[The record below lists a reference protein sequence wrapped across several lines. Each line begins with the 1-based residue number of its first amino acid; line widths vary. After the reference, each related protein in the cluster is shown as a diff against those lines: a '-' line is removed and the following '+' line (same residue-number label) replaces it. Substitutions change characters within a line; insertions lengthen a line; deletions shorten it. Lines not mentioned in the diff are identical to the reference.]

1 MLPPACASISASPAG
16 MAGGPAS
23 IGFCSPDTPLMAAQS
38 ASRDAASLL
47 LQSEQ
52 ASERACRHGVLAGCG
67 SGLHAQERR
76 NLGMLAANS
85 GVERRAAV
93 TIDEVEVGSG
103 VAQCSHD
110 PQVAQRG
117 SDHQGRASVTAD
129 CVYIVG
135 GALER
140 LLHELRL
147 VIPCRLHERGGV
159 EAAGAVSLASLHALY
174 FFYFRE
180 QRRSHSSFKKEIAP
194 VARPPPID
202 QRISRPVAARSVL
215 SLSSAGAMLALL
227 QEVVPIMVAS
237 GQNLQANELMRL
249 VSCCRVLRATLQNL
263 ELDLSARPSPAP
275 RLLQFIALNAARFQ
289 LVSVNVDRCT
299 QEAFDALLLVPGLRA
314 LTVRGPASSIRSLAG
329 AERARS
335 LQTLRLLK
343 GVSVA
348 LADDLSPLAACRPL
362 THLCLYGPAPLTSLG
377 PLACCARLESLDLRG
392 CEALVDVE
400 PLVSAGRAACHGLRS
415 LSLRGCRS
423 LRVVSPLRALLALE
437 SLDLSCTLV
446 SDVSMLCECPKLKTL
461 TLTGCASLSDV
472 APLVGLDGECEISRW
487 AFIA

>member
-1 MLPPACASISASPAG
+1 
-16 MAGGPAS
+16 
-23 IGFCSPDTPLMAAQS
+23 
-38 ASRDAASLL
+38 
-47 LQSEQ
+47 
-52 ASERACRHGVLAGCG
+52 
-67 SGLHAQERR
+67 
-76 NLGMLAANS
+76 
-85 GVERRAAV
+85 
-93 TIDEVEVGSG
+93 
-103 VAQCSHD
+103 
-110 PQVAQRG
+110 
-117 SDHQGRASVTAD
+117 
-129 CVYIVG
+129 
-135 GALER
+135 
-140 LLHELRL
+140 
-147 VIPCRLHERGGV
+147 
-159 EAAGAVSLASLHALY
+159 
-174 FFYFRE
+174 
-180 QRRSHSSFKKEIAP
+180 
-194 VARPPPID
+194 
-202 QRISRPVAARSVL
+202 
-215 SLSSAGAMLALL
+215 MLALL

-289 LVSVNVDRCT
+289 LVSVDVDRCT

-446 SDVSMLCECPKLKTL
+446 SDVSMLCELVGCRALDTL
-461 TLTGCASLSDV
+461 YLTGCSKLSAVGCLAECHALRQLHLNKCRAVVDV
-472 APLVGLDGECEISRW
+472 GALGGCPTLRLLNLRCSGALVALAELFSEK
-487 AFIA
+487 

>member
-1 MLPPACASISASPAG
+1 
-16 MAGGPAS
+16 
-23 IGFCSPDTPLMAAQS
+23 
-38 ASRDAASLL
+38 
-47 LQSEQ
+47 
-52 ASERACRHGVLAGCG
+52 
-67 SGLHAQERR
+67 
-76 NLGMLAANS
+76 
-85 GVERRAAV
+85 
-93 TIDEVEVGSG
+93 
-103 VAQCSHD
+103 
-110 PQVAQRG
+110 
-117 SDHQGRASVTAD
+117 
-129 CVYIVG
+129 
-135 GALER
+135 
-140 LLHELRL
+140 
-147 VIPCRLHERGGV
+147 
-159 EAAGAVSLASLHALY
+159 
-174 FFYFRE
+174 
-180 QRRSHSSFKKEIAP
+180 
-194 VARPPPID
+194 
-202 QRISRPVAARSVL
+202 
-215 SLSSAGAMLALL
+215 MLALL

-289 LVSVNVDRCT
+289 LVSVDVDRCT

-472 APLVGLDGECEISRW
+472 APLVGCRALDTLYLTGCSKLSAVGCLAECHALRQLHLNKCRAVVDVGALGGCPTLRLLNLRCSGALVVPAGRPGLLVL
-487 AFIA
+487 FDVH

>member
-1 MLPPACASISASPAG
+1 
-16 MAGGPAS
+16 
-23 IGFCSPDTPLMAAQS
+23 
-38 ASRDAASLL
+38 
-47 LQSEQ
+47 
-52 ASERACRHGVLAGCG
+52 
-67 SGLHAQERR
+67 
-76 NLGMLAANS
+76 
-85 GVERRAAV
+85 
-93 TIDEVEVGSG
+93 
-103 VAQCSHD
+103 
-110 PQVAQRG
+110 
-117 SDHQGRASVTAD
+117 
-129 CVYIVG
+129 
-135 GALER
+135 
-140 LLHELRL
+140 
-147 VIPCRLHERGGV
+147 
-159 EAAGAVSLASLHALY
+159 
-174 FFYFRE
+174 
-180 QRRSHSSFKKEIAP
+180 
-194 VARPPPID
+194 
-202 QRISRPVAARSVL
+202 
-215 SLSSAGAMLALL
+215 MLALL

-289 LVSVNVDRCT
+289 LVSVDVDRCT

-472 APLVGLDGECEISRW
+472 APLVGLDGECEISR
-487 AFIA
+487 

>member
-159 EAAGAVSLASLHALY
+159 EAAGAVSLASLHC
-174 FFYFRE
+174 
-180 QRRSHSSFKKEIAP
+180 SCISF
-194 VARPPPID
+194 
-202 QRISRPVAARSVL
+202 
-215 SLSSAGAMLALL
+215 
-227 QEVVPIMVAS
+227 
-237 GQNLQANELMRL
+237 
-249 VSCCRVLRATLQNL
+249 
-263 ELDLSARPSPAP
+263 
-275 RLLQFIALNAARFQ
+275 FQ
-289 LVSVNVDRCT
+289 LSQKLGT
-299 QEAFDALLLVPGLRA
+299 QFLHPFCAIIMYHLRDLIENIKSSQLTFDLNIFTG
-314 LTVRGPASSIRSLAG
+314 I
-329 AERARS
+329 
-335 LQTLRLLK
+335 
-343 GVSVA
+343 
-348 LADDLSPLAACRPL
+348 
-362 THLCLYGPAPLTSLG
+362 LCLTRDAN
-377 PLACCARLESLDLRG
+377 
-392 CEALVDVE
+392 
-400 PLVSAGRAACHGLRS
+400 
-415 LSLRGCRS
+415 
-423 LRVVSPLRALLALE
+423 
-437 SLDLSCTLV
+437 
-446 SDVSMLCECPKLKTL
+446 
-461 TLTGCASLSDV
+461 
-472 APLVGLDGECEISRW
+472 
-487 AFIA
+487 